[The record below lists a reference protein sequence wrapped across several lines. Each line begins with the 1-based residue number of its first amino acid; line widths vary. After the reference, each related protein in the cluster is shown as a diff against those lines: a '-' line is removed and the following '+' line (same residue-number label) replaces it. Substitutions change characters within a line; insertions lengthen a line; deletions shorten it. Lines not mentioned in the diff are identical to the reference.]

1 MSFWK
6 VMTKMVK
13 KIQIVRVPAW
23 TYSSI
28 FAVLPGLHCDT
39 FVLLPFHSLI
49 IKTFAIFIAFM

>member
-1 MSFWK
+1 MR
-6 VMTKMVK
+6 KMVK

-49 IKTFAIFIAFM
+49 IKTLAIFIAFMKKD